1 VVRLYIAVG
10 RQVLHITKRLFQ
22 GKTWELV
29 DAWAWPLATVGMG
42 GGSAGPETVQHAWD
56 IMHQDYG
63 VRRREGGRQGTGQR
77 TTKDKE
83 QDGKKLKLV

>member
-1 VVRLYIAVG
+1 MGMAIGNG
-10 RQVLHITKRLFQ
+10 RH
-22 GKTWELV
+22 
-29 DAWAWPLATVGMG
+29 G
-42 GGSAGPETVQHAWD
+42 GGGGAQDQRQYVQHAWD

-63 VRRREGGRQGTGQR
+63 VRRREEGRQGTGQR

>member
-1 VVRLYIAVG
+1 MHGHGHWQRS
-10 RQVLHITKRLFQ
+10 
-22 GKTWELV
+22 
-29 DAWAWPLATVGMG
+29 AWG
-42 GGSAGPETVQHAWD
+42 GAGSAGPETVQHAWD